1 MLMGTDSEDQPAQS
15 RVGELKANWA
25 LILGSFGGMMMG
37 VGSVP
42 FYLLGPLIKPMQ
54 AEFGWSAIVLPTCS
68 SLLALGVTLGSPL
81 VGKLADQRSPRLI
94 AIVSLLALAACFFMA
109 SLVQNPP
116 WQMMLAYFLMGL
128 LGSGSS
134 AIIYTRTIG
143 ARMERARGLA
153 IGIVVSATG
162 VTSTLAP
169 LLVLWVDD
177 AVGWRGV
184 GVTVGCL
191 ILAIGLP
198 AVWLGLPS
206 VVAAPSH
213 SGQRDAAEVE
223 TIRQL
228 RNQAF
233 RSRRFHLLCASIALF
248 AILITA
254 SIINIVPLLTD
265 RGVPAARAA
274 EIASVMGIALLIGR
288 LGIGTLL
295 DHFQPALVGATIF
308 LLGAAGA
315 LSIGHGE
322 AASLFAVF
330 CIGLLTGAEVDIV
343 SVIALRCFDV
353 RAYGSIFGVL
363 MSVYTGTT
371 IIGPFVGYG
380 LFELGSYE
388 LLYSADA
395 AALVAGAVLLVILSR
410 LMRKDVPAH
419 G

>member
-1 MLMGTDSEDQPAQS
+1 MPMVGDAEENPAQS
-15 RVGELKANWA
+15 RVGELKANRV

-37 VGSVP
+37 VGSIP
-42 FYLLGPLIKPMQ
+42 FYILGPLIKPMQ
-54 AEFGWSAIVLPTCS
+54 AEFGWSAIVLPACS

-94 AIVSLLALAACFFMA
+94 AIVSLMALACCFLMA
-109 SLVQNPP
+109 SLVRNPP
-116 WQMMLAYFLMGL
+116 WQMMVVYFLMGL

-143 ARMERARGLA
+143 ARMQRARGLA

-162 VTSTLAP
+162 VTSSLAP

-184 GVTVGCL
+184 GVTVASL
-191 ILAIGLP
+191 ILLIGVP
-198 AVWLGLPS
+198 AVWFGLPS
-206 VVAAPSH
+206 AAAAPSQT
-213 SGQRDAAEVE
+213 GLPDAAEAAV
-223 TIRQL
+223 IRQL

-233 RSRRFHLLCASIALF
+233 RSARFVLLASSIALF

-265 RGVPAARAA
+265 RGIPASRAA

-295 DHFQPALVGATIF
+295 DHFQPALVGAAIF

-371 IIGPFVGYG
+371 IIGPFIGYG

-388 LLYSADA
+388 LLYAADA
-395 AALVAGAVLLVILSR
+395 AALVAGAALLVMLSR
-410 LMRKDVPAH
+410 LMLREAEVH